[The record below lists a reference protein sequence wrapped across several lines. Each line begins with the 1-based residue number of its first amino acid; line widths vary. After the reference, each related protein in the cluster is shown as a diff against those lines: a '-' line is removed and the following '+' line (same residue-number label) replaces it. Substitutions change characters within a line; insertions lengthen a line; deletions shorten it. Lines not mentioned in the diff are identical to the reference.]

1 MKKKILIIIVSI
13 LVTLV
18 VVGGSIGYLTY
29 DKLSTYLVEET
40 LVSQMMQEILV
51 QAGIDL
57 SEAGRVLTE
66 EEIESFKSVLNTKD
80 IGKEA
85 NTSSV
90 EVGEEKEII
99 NNKSNQS
106 ESTATPK
113 KEMQQAIHGAKQPIT
128 TNDLKDTLEQ
138 QAKKVASS
146 IPSKDK
152 NAMLNLVLSK
162 LTSSDISY
170 LTSLV
175 LDGVS
180 SSDLSEAKRIAKER
194 FSASE
199 LEQVKGYYYQYNH
212 LIP

>member
-90 EVGEEKEII
+90 EVGEEKE
-99 NNKSNQS
+99 
-106 ESTATPK
+106 
-113 KEMQQAIHGAKQPIT
+113 MQQATHEAKQPIT